1 MAVYREVPCV
11 RYRSHGN
18 CTKNRNAD
26 HYGYCQRCDKYYPR
40 AKVRSINKK
49 KIYNQKMKGKIYD

>member
-1 MAVYREVPCV
+1 MATYREVPCV

-18 CTKNRNAD
+18 CTKHRDAD

-40 AKVRSINKK
+40 
-49 KIYNQKMKGKIYD
+49 QK